1 MGESRF
7 PAPRR
12 FTNAL
17 LRSHDITTLIRDT
30 ESHERALFDISPL
43 TSDGRVPRRSTIH
56 SSRGPSER
64 LFNGID
70 QNRQPRYGSTA
81 ATLLAGE
88 LGDQIRKEGEK
99 GARERDEID
108 VEVLLKGAEK
118 LCAV

>member
-1 MGESRF
+1 MSESRF

-30 ESHERALFDISPL
+30 ESHERALFDLSSLI
-43 TSDGRVPRRSTIH
+43 SDGTVPRRSTIH
-56 SSRGPSER
+56 PPRGPSER
-64 LFNGID
+64 LFIGID
-70 QNRQPRYGSTA
+70 QNRQPRYGSA
-81 ATLLAGE
+81 AAALLGGE
-88 LGDQIRKEGEK
+88 LGDQIRKEGER
-99 GARERDEID
+99 GARERGEVD